1 MGEKLQFKNE
11 HELKLGYIK
20 GDVKVEN
27 CRMIIP
33 EKGNE
38 IVIDGELFIRGDT
51 VIEGSLKAEYLEIDG
66 RNTTEIHGDL
76 VVVRSVRVEKGQ
88 LEIEGSA
95 TANRF
100 DVGAALSVGKDLQ
113 AAKVSIGGALSVKG
127 DATVEDI
134 NVGGA
139 VKIGGKVD
147 SKTINVGGA
156 VKCNTGTI
164 GKVNVGGAFKAEGA
178 VEIGDI
184 DVGGAVVVGP
194 GSKVLN
200 IDVGGSFK
208 SEGDLTFEKLD
219 CGGAAKLAGKAT
231 GKNVDVGGS
240 VKAEESLV
248 LAEKLDVGGSVVV
261 NTDLIVAGEI
271 EVGGSL
277 RAGNLIESPIIDIG
291 GSIKGTRI
299 KALKEF
305 RIGRRGEVS
314 GFVESPDITV
324 SERVRGASFYG
335 DTIRVEE
342 RARVKNLYGRE
353 IYIER
358 DVTVEG
364 EVLYTD
370 SIEAESGVHFRKE
383 PEQVQKLPNPDELA
397 KRTD

>member
-11 HELKLGYIK
+11 HEIKLGHIK

-27 CRMIIP
+27 CRTIFP

-51 VIEGSLKAEYLEIDG
+51 VFEGSLKAEYLEIDG

-76 VVVRSVRVEKGQ
+76 VVARSVRVKNGK

-95 TANRF
+95 TANKF
-100 DVGAALSVGKDLQ
+100 EVGAALSVSKDLQ
-113 AAKVSIGGALSVKG
+113 ATKVSVGGALAVKG
-127 DATVEDI
+127 NANVEDI

-139 VKIGGKVD
+139 VSIGGKVD
-147 SKTINVGGA
+147 SKSINVGGA

-178 VEIGDI
+178 VEIGSI
-184 DVGGAVVVGP
+184 DVGGAVVVGS
-194 GSKVLN
+194 GSKVLD
-200 IDVGGSFK
+200 IDVGGSFR
-208 SEGDLTFEKLD
+208 SEGDLIFEKLD
-219 CGGAAKLAGKAT
+219 CGGAAKLLGKAS

-240 VKAEESLV
+240 LKTEASLI
-248 LAEKLDVGGSVVV
+248 LTEKLDVGGSVVV

-277 RAGNLIESPIIDIG
+277 RAGNLIESPIVDIG
-291 GSIKGTRI
+291 GSIKGSRI
-299 KALKEF
+299 KAVKEF

-314 GFVESPDITV
+314 GFVESTDITV
-324 SERVRGASFYG
+324 SEQVRGDSFYG

-342 RARVKNLYGRE
+342 RARVKNLYGRV

-364 EVLYTD
+364 EVQYTE
-370 SIEAESGVHFRKE
+370 SLEAESGVNFRKA
-383 PEQVQKLPNPDELA
+383 PEQVKKLPNPDELV
-397 KRTD
+397 KRVE

>member
-11 HELKLGYIK
+11 HELKLGHIK

-27 CRMIIP
+27 CRTIVP

-38 IVIDGELFIRGDT
+38 IVIDGELFIRGDA

-76 VVVRSVRVEKGQ
+76 TVARSVRVEKGK

-100 DVGAALSVGKDLQ
+100 DVGAALTVGKNLQ
-113 AAKVSIGGALSVKG
+113 ASKVSVGGALSVKG
-127 DATVEDI
+127 DAIVEDI

-178 VEIGDI
+178 IEIGDI

-208 SEGDLTFEKLD
+208 SEGELTFEKLD
-219 CGGAAKLAGKAT
+219 CGGAAKLGGKAT
-231 GKNVDVGGS
+231 GKTVDVGGS
-240 VKAEESLV
+240 VKGEESLV

-299 KALKEF
+299 KAVKEF

-364 EVLYTD
+364 EVLYTE
-370 SIEAESGVHFRKE
+370 SIEAEPGVRFRKE
-383 PEQVQKLPNPDELA
+383 PEQVKKLPNPDELV
-397 KRTD
+397 KRIG

>member
-1 MGEKLQFKNE
+1 MGEKLRFKNE
-11 HELKLGYIK
+11 RELKLGHIT
-20 GDVKVEN
+20 GDVKIEN
-27 CRMIIP
+27 CRTVIP
-33 EKGNE
+33 EKGKE

-51 VIEGSLKAEYLEIDG
+51 VIEGSLKAEYLEIEG

-76 VVVRSVRVEKGQ
+76 IVARSVRVKNGK
-88 LEIEGSA
+88 LKIEGSA
-95 TANRF
+95 TANKI
-100 DVGAALSVGKDLQ
+100 DVGAALSVGQDLQ
-113 AAKVSIGGALSVKG
+113 ATKVSVGGALAVKG
-127 DATVEDI
+127 DANVEDI
-134 NVGGA
+134 NVGGTVA
-139 VKIGGKVD
+139 IDGKVD
-147 SKTINVGGA
+147 CKTINVGGA

-164 GKVNVGGAFKAEGA
+164 GKVNVGGSFKAEGA
-178 VEIGDI
+178 VEIGSI

-194 GSKVLN
+194 GSKVLD

-208 SEGDLTFEKLD
+208 SEGDLIFEKLD
-219 CGGAAKLAGKAT
+219 CGGAAKLMGKAT

-240 VKAEESLV
+240 VKADESLV
-248 LAEKLDVGGSVVV
+248 LAEKLEVGGSVVV
-261 NTDLIVAGEI
+261 NTDLMVAGEI
-271 EVGGSL
+271 DVGGSL

-324 SERVRGASFYG
+324 SEKVRGASFYG

-342 RARVKNLYGRE
+342 RARVKNLYGRA

-364 EVLYTD
+364 EVLYTE
-370 SIEAESGVHFRKE
+370 SLEAESGVNFRKE
-383 PEQVQKLPNPDELA
+383 PELVKKLPNPDELI
-397 KRTD
+397 KSME